1 MESGIKYVKNNFF
14 KGREFRDEED
24 LDVQLKAWVAAANT
38 RIHGTTR
45 KVPAQVFADEE
56 KSKLLP
62 LQDCRF
68 NVPKVGVRT
77 VYHDSHIYVDYNYYS
92 VPYDYV
98 GNEVE
103 IDLTD
108 DLLRIYCDGKEIA
121 LHTRLKGKG
130 NFSTITA
137 HYPAHKA
144 YSDTEYQHIYRSK
157 MSDIGP
163 YAEKLFLLIVQK
175 ESSYWGRTV
184 KGILSLLKQYP
195 ADIVE
200 LSCKRAYC
208 YGAYQYQVIKRICAN
223 NAYMLPLEEASHE
236 YA

>member
-1 MESGIKYVKNNFF
+1 M
-14 KGREFRDEED
+14 
-24 LDVQLKAWVAAANT
+24 QLKAWVTIANM

-45 KVPAQVFADEE
+45 KVPAEVFADEE

-92 VPYDYV
+92 VPCDYV
-98 GNEVE
+98 GSEVE
-103 IDLTD
+103 IDID
-108 DLLRIYCDGKEIA
+108 DNLLRIYYGGKEIA
-121 LHTRLKGKG
+121 LHTRLQGKG
-130 NFSTITA
+130 NFSTIMA
-137 HYPAHKA
+137 HYPAHKVI
-144 YSDTEYQHIYRSK
+144 SDTEYQKIYRHK
-157 MSDIGP
+157 MTDIGP

-195 ADIVE
+195 NEVVE

-208 YGAYQYQVIKRICAN
+208 YGAYQYQVVKRICAS
-223 NAYMLPLEEASHE
+223 NAYMLPLEEVSHE